1 MTLPTGLA
9 FWFKK
14 RDPQD
19 SSADWVDEVIT
30 SVQRRRRWLA
40 EAKARIVQ
48 ETTVTKAIASLI
60 WVAGLFAWYTI
71 RYPFEHRAKK
81 LKVRKS
87 LLDWRERVL
96 LVIISFGLFA
106 IPAAY
111 VLTGF
116 PASLNYA
123 FIPAVAWIGL
133 LALSGSLWLFRRSHV
148 DLGRN
153 WSMSLEVR
161 EQHVLVKTGIYRL
174 IRHPMYGSFFF

>member
-1 MTLPTGLA
+1 
-9 FWFKK
+9 
-14 RDPQD
+14 
-19 SSADWVDEVIT
+19 
-30 SVQRRRRWLA
+30 LA

-96 LVIISFGLFA
+96 LVIIFFGLFA